1 MSKKKIFIALA
12 ATLLISILI
21 REYHSWLLN
30 RSSDTRSERSTHIP
44 DRDSLRCTIY
54 LPSHAGARVGY
65 HYEIMKRFAGSHD
78 LKVKYVPAIDS
89 VPVWELLKNQHT
101 DILVINIIH
110 DPIPKSLAGKVY
122 MTQRITPLG
131 EVWIMMKE
139 HCPWHLSL
147 VHWLTLF
154 KQNPQFK
161 KFTNRFL
168 PSSPDRCPYDSLLR
182 VASKPLGWN
191 WIMLR
196 SVMYQESQ
204 YRMNAHSPSDAIGL
218 MQIRRSTA
226 KDMNVKNPFDPED
239 NIKGAVRYFA
249 FLRRNMQ
256 LSHLPGEEEINF
268 VLAAY
273 NAGMGR
279 IQNDRE
285 EAAKNGKNPDIWSDV
300 AAYAPKQTQEYVQR
314 VRNRYTGWVS
324 ASE

>member
-12 ATLLISILI
+12 ASFLISLLIKDYKYWFS
-21 REYHSWLLN
+21 H
-30 RSSDTRSERSTHIP
+30 RSEDSRTERNTGLP
-44 DRDSLRCTIY
+44 GRDSLRSTIY
-54 LPSHAGARVGY
+54 LPSHAGGRVGY

-182 VASKPLGWN
+182 VASRPLGWN

-256 LSHLPGEEEINF
+256 LSHLPEEEEINF

-285 EAAKNGKNPDIWSDV
+285 EAATNGKNPDIWSEV

>member
-12 ATLLISILI
+12 ATFLISILI
-21 REYHSWLLN
+21 REYHSRLLN

-154 KQNPQFK
+154 KQNP
-161 KFTNRFL
+161 
-168 PSSPDRCPYDSLLR
+168 
-182 VASKPLGWN
+182 
-191 WIMLR
+191 
-196 SVMYQESQ
+196 
-204 YRMNAHSPSDAIGL
+204 
-218 MQIRRSTA
+218 
-226 KDMNVKNPFDPED
+226 
-239 NIKGAVRYFA
+239 
-249 FLRRNMQ
+249 
-256 LSHLPGEEEINF
+256 
-268 VLAAY
+268 
-273 NAGMGR
+273 
-279 IQNDRE
+279 
-285 EAAKNGKNPDIWSDV
+285 
-300 AAYAPKQTQEYVQR
+300 
-314 VRNRYTGWVS
+314 
-324 ASE
+324 